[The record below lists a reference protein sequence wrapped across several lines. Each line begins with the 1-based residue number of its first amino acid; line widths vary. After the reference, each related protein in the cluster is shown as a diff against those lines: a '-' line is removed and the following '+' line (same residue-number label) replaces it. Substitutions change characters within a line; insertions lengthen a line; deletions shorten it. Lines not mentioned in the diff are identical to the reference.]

1 MVRHVVRI
9 IKAIEIEREVKRKR
23 ERKRERER
31 ERERKREVGNRT
43 TMTKIRN
50 KLIIYNLSTFTIF
63 CLTQYTITLILTHQ
77 TMLFNHFGLFF
88 ASNKFIINF
97 NNNILIVM
105 GQEVSNNQVS
115 HKDAKPNI

>member
-9 IKAIEIEREVKRKR
+9 IKAVEVERKR
-23 ERKRERER
+23 ERKRKR
-31 ERERKREVGNRT
+31 ERERKREVGNRS

-88 ASNKFIINF
+88 ASNTFIINF

-105 GQEVSNNQVS
+105 GQEVSNNQVP
-115 HKDAKPNI
+115 HKDARPNI